1 VRQPVEK
8 DNHGK
13 IVAID
18 IETGAFELAKD
29 SLTASEQLLAR
40 FPDAQSSSRLTAKIT
55 DNWENGS
62 NFYQKS
68 E

>member
-1 VRQPVEK
+1 MRQPVEK
-8 DNHGK
+8 DNHRK

-40 FPDAQSSSRLTAKIT
+40 FPDDQSSSRLTDEIT
-55 DNWENGS
+55 DN
-62 NFYQKS
+62 
-68 E
+68 

>member
-1 VRQPVEK
+1 VGIAHLHFQTLTTVACPL
-8 DNHGK
+8 GK
-13 IVAID
+13 V

-55 DNWENGS
+55 DN
-62 NFYQKS
+62 
-68 E
+68 